1 MDCATILGI
10 VTDTQRAEYL
20 ARTFVYWSR
29 SEWYSRWF
37 AGERLKYSCIPETIV
52 GARANGYGL
61 SNRIGR
67 REVLNS
73 LSSSSTVG
81 DLGSVTS
88 SKAQPSQL
96 QILAHERRFIK
107 ETNKGFRGG
116 KDKEV
121 DAKKGTGTSKAGS
134 SKKAD
139 EEWAKVG
146 TLQMIIAGLDHE
158 GEPLND
164 KCPDAKDLED
174 MYERGLAVCKSPEG
188 GDLEFSRRWTYDEV
202 DSWVRRMMKPK
213 VGFGPFDLLDTRDG
227 VPEGE
232 WELIEEAYM
241 NQ

>member
-37 AGERLKYSCIPETIV
+37 AG
-52 GARANGYGL
+52 
-61 SNRIGR
+61 R

-88 SKAQPSQL
+88 SKAQPSWDPTNSTRGNPYNILELPCFSSQL

-146 TLQMIIAGLDHE
+146 TLQMIIAGLDADLYFHSR
-158 GEPLND
+158 G
-164 KCPDAKDLED
+164 CKDLED

-227 VPEGE
+227 VPRANGS
-232 WELIEEAYM
+232 LIEEAYM